1 MNNLETL
8 EVIISEISEI
18 LDTLSDGIIIP
29 ESNVIGSLKD
39 LASFTDELNR
49 AISNGMVPVC
59 AMDLLTEGWFEFKA
73 GKFEY
78 SDSLE
83 TVIADHSRAIGEM
96 IHDC

>member
-8 EVIISEISEI
+8 EVIISEILDI
-18 LDTLSDGIIIP
+18 IDTLSDGIIIP

-39 LASFTDELNR
+39 LASFTNELNS

-59 AMDLLTEGWFEFKA
+59 AMDLLTEGWFEFKV

-78 SDSLE
+78 SENLN
-83 TVIADHSRAIGEM
+83 TVINDHSRVIGEL